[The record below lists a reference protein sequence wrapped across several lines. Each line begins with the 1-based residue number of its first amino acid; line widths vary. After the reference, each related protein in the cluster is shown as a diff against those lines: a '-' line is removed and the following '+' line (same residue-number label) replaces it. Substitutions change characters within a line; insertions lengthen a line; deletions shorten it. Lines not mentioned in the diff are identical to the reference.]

1 MTYCPDFDRNYW
13 RASSVRRLLD
23 AARDSGHEL
32 CIALGERLEDLD
44 EADDLLADARTEIRM
59 LRDDLDALRAV
70 LRSYEAQADDPC

>member
-13 RASSVRRLLD
+13 RSSCVRRLLD

-44 EADDLLADARTEIRM
+44 EADDLLSDARAEIRM
-59 LRDDLDALRAV
+59 LKDDLDALRAV
-70 LRSYEAQADDPC
+70 LRSYEAQADDPA